1 MKAAGSEKTQLRKA
15 QNADSEPVVS
25 GGEISE
31 AEIGRALAV
40 WLGLPTLGILGLLA
54 VSVILR
60 NR

>member
-1 MKAAGSEKTQLRKA
+1 MKAAGSEKNISEGR
-15 QNADSEPVVS
+15 NADSEPVVS
-25 GGEISE
+25 GGEITE

-54 VSVILR
+54 VSVILH